1 MLDRLVA
8 GVRAGQSLAMVLCG
22 EPGVGKTALLE
33 HVVEQVTGF
42 RVARAAGV
50 QPETDLTFAGLHRLC
65 APMLRWAEVLPV
77 HQRDALQAALGMR
90 GEPGPNRFLVGLAVE
105 GLLTEV
111 ARERPLL
118 LVVDDAQWLDRA
130 SLQALTFA
138 ARRLESQP
146 VALILATREP
156 ACTPELT
163 GLRKLVVAG
172 LPDAEARALVRS
184 FHRGPSDD
192 QVLDRLVAE
201 TRGNPA
207 ALLGLTPA
215 ELAGGSGSP
224 GAQALPRWVEKEY
237 LQSLP
242 ASLPAATRRLVLIA
256 AAEPLG
262 DPVLLW
268 RAGARLEI
276 GVEAVEPAAA
286 AGLLEVGAHVRFQHP
301 LHRSVVY
308 QAASVLERRIAHRAL
323 AEVTDPVADPD
334 RRAWHRAQ
342 AAAQPDEEVVGDLQ
356 RTAALARARGG
367 PAAAA
372 AFLQRAAE
380 LTPPERARRA
390 ERALVAAQAAHR
402 AGKPDAALR
411 MLSLAEVDPLDEP
424 QRARLE
430 LLRAQITFAVNP
442 GSEAP
447 PLLLR
452 AARQLEPLDV
462 QLARETY
469 LDALSAAMIASPLA
483 GVREVAEAARS
494 APPSALPS
502 RATDLLLD
510 GLATR
515 YTDGY
520 TAGLP
525 TLKRALDAV
534 LSHDISRRDGLRLPW
549 PAHITAVNLWD
560 DEALE
565 MVATRCLQ
573 VARDAGASTTLP
585 LVLNSRIATH
595 VLVGELAAAAPL
607 LDELD
612 AVTEATGSP
621 LTPYGAV
628 LLAAWH
634 GRESEACELI
644 GSTVTDALRRGEGF
658 GLIVSYRAKALLCNS
673 LGRYEDALAAAEHA
687 ENVCPQA
694 SGMPTWGTLIEL
706 IEAAGRS
713 AMPEHASA
721 AYQRLAEATDA
732 SGTEWALGIQ
742 ARSRA
747 LLSNGKAA
755 EEAYRESIARLGRTR
770 IRGELARAHLLYGE
784 WLRRANSRLRAREQ
798 LRIAFRMFTAMDM
811 EAFARRATR
820 ELQAAGQRSRR
831 RTVEK
836 DGELTSQEMQIVG
849 LVREGLSNPEIAARL
864 FLSPR
869 TVEWHLHKIFG
880 KLHITSR
887 VQLYR

>member
-8 GVRAGQSLAMVLCG
+8 GVRAGQSLAVVLCG

-33 HVVEQVTGF
+33 YMVQQASGF
-42 RVARAAGV
+42 RVARAAGMS
-50 QPETDLTFAGLHRLC
+50 PETELTFAGLHQLC
-65 APMLRWAEVLPV
+65 VPMLRWAEVLPA
-77 HQRDALQAALGMR
+77 HHRDALQAALGMS
-90 GEPGPNRFLVGLAVE
+90 GEPAPNRFLVGLAVV

-111 ARERPLL
+111 ARERPVL

-146 VALILATREP
+146 VALIFATREP

-172 LPDAEARALVRS
+172 LPDDEARALVRS
-184 FHRGPSDD
+184 SPRGPSDER
-192 QVLDRLVAE
+192 VLDRLIAE

-215 ELAGGSGSP
+215 ELAGGLGTP
-224 GAQALPRWVEKEY
+224 GARALPRWIEAEDR
-237 LQSLP
+237 QSPLG
-242 ASLPAATRRLVLIA
+242 SLPAATRRLVLIA
-256 AAEPLG
+256 ATEPLG
-262 DPVLLW
+262 DPVVMW
-268 RAGARLEI
+268 RAAARLGI
-276 GVEAVEPAAA
+276 GVEAVDPAAA

-301 LHRSVVY
+301 LQRSAVY
-308 QAASVLERRIAHRAL
+308 LAASVLERRVAHRAL

-334 RRAWHRAQ
+334 RHAWHRAQ
-342 AAAQPDEEVVGDLQ
+342 AAATPDEEVAEGLQ
-356 RTAALARARGG
+356 RTAARARARGG
-367 PAAAA
+367 PVAAA

-380 LTPPERARRA
+380 LTPPERPCRA
-390 ERALVAAQAAHR
+390 QRALVAAQATHQ

-411 MLSLAEVDPLDEP
+411 MLSLAEVGPLDEP

-430 LLRAQITFAVNP
+430 LLRAQITFTVNP
-442 GSEAP
+442 GSDAP
-447 PLLLR
+447 PLLLK

-462 QLARETY
+462 RLARDTY
-469 LDALSAAMIASPLA
+469 LDALAAAMIAGPLA
-483 GVREVAEAARS
+483 SVRDIAEAARS

-502 RATDLLLD
+502 RAVDLFLD

-520 TAGLP
+520 AAGMP
-525 TLKRALDAV
+525 TLKRALDA
-534 LSHDISRRDGLRLPW
+534 LRSHDISRHDGLRLPW

-565 MVATRCLQ
+565 MVAARCLQ
-573 VARDAGASTTLP
+573 GAQDAGEFTTLP

-595 VLVGELAAAAPL
+595 VLVGELAAAASL
-607 LDELD
+607 LNELH
-612 AVTEATGSP
+612 AVTAATGSS

-634 GRESEACELI
+634 GRESEACDLI
-644 GSTVTDALRRGEGF
+644 RSTGTDAARRGEGF

-673 LGRYEDALAAAEHA
+673 LGRYDDALAAAEHA
-687 ENVCPQA
+687 ANVHPQA
-694 SGMPTWGTLIEL
+694 PGMPTWGALIEL
-706 IEAAGRS
+706 IEAAARS
-713 AMPEHASA
+713 AMPEHAA
-721 AYQRLAEATDA
+721 EAYQRLAEATGA

-747 LLSNGKAA
+747 LLSDGKAA
-755 EEAYRESIARLGRTR
+755 EDAYRESIARLGRTR

-784 WLRRANSRLRAREQ
+784 WLRRSNSRLRAREQ
-798 LRIAFRMFTAMDM
+798 LRIAYRMFTAMDM

-820 ELQAAGQRSRR
+820 ELQAAGQRSRT
-831 RTVEK
+831 RTVETH
-836 DGELTSQEMQIVG
+836 GELTNQEMQIVG